1 MLKAETN
8 PDDGPDDGMALALSA
23 LAWILSDDARA
34 GRLLALTG
42 LEAGDLRSRIGDPAL
57 HDAVLAFLEAYQPDL
72 IACAQALGVP
82 PERLAR
88 PEAYQ

>member
-8 PDDGPDDGMALALSA
+8 PDDSMALALSA

-34 GRLLALTG
+34 ARLLALTG
-42 LEAGDLRSRIGDPAL
+42 LEASDLRSRIGDPAL
-57 HDAVLAFLEAYQPDL
+57 HDAVFAFLEAYQPDL
-72 IACAQALGVP
+72 VACADALGVR

-88 PEAYQ
+88 PEPQR